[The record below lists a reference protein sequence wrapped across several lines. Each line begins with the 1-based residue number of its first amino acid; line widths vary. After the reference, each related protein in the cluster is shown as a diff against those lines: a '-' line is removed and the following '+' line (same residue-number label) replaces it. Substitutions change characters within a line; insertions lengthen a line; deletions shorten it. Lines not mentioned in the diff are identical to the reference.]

1 VNESI
6 SVNLKLLDELDK
18 CLEESNL
25 TVLTQDFSSQTNKD
39 IPIKN
44 DTHGHSDYLPETQGE
59 GQASF
64 FFWQG

>member
-39 IPIKN
+39 IPI
-44 DTHGHSDYLPETQGE
+44 
-59 GQASF
+59 
-64 FFWQG
+64 